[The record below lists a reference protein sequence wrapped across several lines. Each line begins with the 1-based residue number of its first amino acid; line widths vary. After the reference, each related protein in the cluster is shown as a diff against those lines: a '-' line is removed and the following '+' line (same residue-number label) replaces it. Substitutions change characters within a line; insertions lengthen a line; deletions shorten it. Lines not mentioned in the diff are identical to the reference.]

1 MRERTRLAGYR
12 EEMVEI
18 GYGGTWLLKGPEEEE
33 EVGQT
38 WSQKEGFP
46 HFFRSAPSYFSGT
59 IGLIPSMTLRRA
71 A

>member
-1 MRERTRLAGYR
+1 M
-12 EEMVEI
+12 EI